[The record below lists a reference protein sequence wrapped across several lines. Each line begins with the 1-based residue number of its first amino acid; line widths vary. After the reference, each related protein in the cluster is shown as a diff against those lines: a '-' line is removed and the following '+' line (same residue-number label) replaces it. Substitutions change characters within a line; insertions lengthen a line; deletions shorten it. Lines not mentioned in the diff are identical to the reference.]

1 MACELLACCQFFN
14 DKMKNMP
21 KAGDYIKKRL
31 CFGDYASCNRY
42 MIYKECGGENIPRDL
57 DPDSEEVEKVIQ
69 CLRRKQLN
77 NSNCEHAGEKQH
89 DGKDSSL

>member
-21 KAGDYIKKRL
+21 NATDYIKKRL

-42 MIYKECGGENIPRDL
+42 KIYKEHGGESIPSHF
-57 DPDSEEVEKVIQ
+57 DPDSEEVEKIIQ
-69 CLRRKQLN
+69 CLRQKQLN
-77 NSNCEHAGEKQH
+77 DSN
-89 DGKDSSL
+89 